1 MRIFKTQDGSSW
13 VAKLHDGLEEKADV
27 HSRVG
32 WEVIQFE
39 TDSPGSVQR
48 ITYRPSG
55 WLSNATIQDLIAA
68 LQEGETVRAVWKA

>member
-1 MRIFKTQDGSSW
+1 MRIFKAQDGSSW
-13 VAKLHDGLEEKADV
+13 LAKLHDGLEEKADV
-27 HSRVG
+27 EVRAG

-39 TDSPGSVQR
+39 TETPGTVQR

-55 WLSNATIQDLIAA
+55 WLSNATIQDLIKA